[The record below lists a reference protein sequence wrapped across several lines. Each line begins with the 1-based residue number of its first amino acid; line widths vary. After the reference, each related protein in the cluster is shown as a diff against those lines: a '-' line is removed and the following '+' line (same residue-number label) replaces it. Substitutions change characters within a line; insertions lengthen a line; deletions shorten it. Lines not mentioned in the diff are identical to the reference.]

1 MPRHEVPGPHPPT
14 RALLDACQAEIV
26 AARSR
31 LDDARRR
38 GARLE
43 IDPSRENLLAALENY
58 AAAIERSGAP
68 LPPRLHAE
76 LSLYRNLGHRA

>member
-1 MPRHEVPGPHPPT
+1 MSSSQRSGPHPPT

-26 AARSR
+26 SARSQ

-43 IDPSRENLLAALENY
+43 IEPSRENLVAALERY
-58 AAAIERSGAP
+58 AAAIEQSGAP
-68 LPPRLHAE
+68 LPQRLHAE
-76 LSLYRNLGHRA
+76 LSLYRNLGRRA

>member
-1 MPRHEVPGPHPPT
+1 MPRSEAPGPYPST
-14 RALLDACQAEIV
+14 RAMLDACQAAVV
-26 AARSR
+26 AARAQ

-43 IDPSRENLLAALENY
+43 IDPSRENLVAALENY
-58 AAAIERSGAP
+58 AATIERSGAP